1 MNRHFSEPGW
11 PDAPLGRER
20 EFWVRHALGVYD
32 VVERL
37 RQRHPQVLFE
47 SCSGGGGRVDLG
59 ILARMDQVWTS
70 DNTDPLDYLFMA
82 EGNSMAYAPK
92 TRMMWVTDSKEM
104 NDRLPNLQFRFHA
117 AMTGAL
123 GIGANLLNW
132 SEDDRVE
139 ARTLIAEYKEIRETV
154 QHGLLYRLRSPRE
167 SELTAVQ
174 YVAEDGNES
183 VVFIFLHRSRFG
195 PLNRTVRLQGLEADA
210 RYTVDE
216 QTETLSGSALMY
228 GGIPLSMRGD
238 YVSRLIRIRRVS

>member
-1 MNRHFSEPGW
+1 M
-11 PDAPLGRER
+11 
-20 EFWVRHALGVYD
+20 RHALGVYE

-37 RQRHPQVLFE
+37 RERHPQVLFE

-59 ILARMDQVWTS
+59 ILHWMDQVWTS

-92 TRMMWVTDSKEM
+92 TRMMWVTDSGFM

-132 SEDDRVE
+132 SDEDRAE
-139 ARTLIAEYKEIRETV
+139 ARMLIAQYKEIRETV

-167 SELTAVQ
+167 SQLSAVE
-174 YVAEDGNES
+174 YVGEGGNEV
-183 VVFIFLHRSRFG
+183 VVFVFLHSSRFG
-195 PLNRTVRLQGLEADA
+195 PVNRTIRLQGLEPDA
-210 RYTVDE
+210 RYTVDDGADS
-216 QTETLSGSALMY
+216 QSGSALMY
-228 GGIPLSMRGD
+228 RGIPLSMRGD
-238 YVSRLIRIRRVS
+238 YVSQLIRIRRVLE